1 MVHRTI
7 EARSSARE
15 ADAERLAGQC
25 GAKLAIGEV
34 HQEEIR
40 IVLFEDRE
48 EVWDSQSRRHGLPL
62 SFQGIDLRTG
72 SGNLSRKQPLGK
84 AIGST
89 ATTVVDATAGFG
101 HDACLL
107 ACMGWHVRA
116 IERDPFIAC
125 MLQIAAED
133 VQRHPE
139 LQSRIADRLTV
150 EYGDAELLLETSHAD
165 VIYLDPMFT
174 GRRRKSALPKKPAQL
189 LQVLAEPSDD
199 EKLLASARS
208 AAHRVVVKRPSDIEP
223 MGMSPDLMF
232 EGRQIRY
239 DVYLNPSID

>member
-1 MVHRTI
+1 M
-7 EARSSARE
+7 
-15 ADAERLAGQC
+15 AGQC
-25 GAKLAIGEV
+25 GVRLAAGDV
-34 HQEEIR
+34 QQEEIR

-48 EVWDSQSRRHGLPL
+48 EVWDSQSRHHGLPL
-62 SFQGIDLRTG
+62 SFHGIDLRTG

-84 AIGST
+84 AIGSA
-89 ATTVVDATAGFG
+89 ATTVVDATAGLG

-107 ACMGWHVRA
+107 ACMGWQVTA

-125 MLQIAAED
+125 MLQIAVED

-150 EYGDAELLLETSHAD
+150 KHGDAEVLLEASHAD

-189 LQVLAEPSDD
+189 LQALAEPSDD

-208 AAHRVVVKRPSDIEP
+208 TAHRVVVKRPSDIDP
-223 MGMSPDLMF
+223 IGMSPDLIF
-232 EGRQIRY
+232 EGRQVRY